1 MLADLISVISMTVET
16 EERDTL
22 KYRLL
27 GAQDACSAWGHE
39 YLRHLSTEIA
49 EEYNYRVGEGLPLDD
64 IMALVEEIVQ
74 YNVKHN
80 AEPEACDLLL
90 EVERLDKV
98 IEFAE
103 EHNYQR
109 ICLYLAACSNYV
121 QSPDDSMIVR
131 IVIDIYRKMN
141 QTPRALQLALKLN
154 DRDLIQDIYNS
165 AKDTPTKRQLAFML
179 ARNSVYGIVPDS
191 EEDTELLRIAR
202 NESLSHYFKI
212 LLNDLQITEAKEPE
226 DIYKS
231 HLSES
236 RTKKNLDSAKLNMAS
251 TFVNALVNAGSATD
265 KLMTPE
271 GSNWLYKNKEHGLL
285 AAAASVGMM
294 HIWDPETGTS
304 VLDKYEQSG
313 DSFIK
318 AGYLLGIGITCSNV
332 VNPEYDMALNLLSG
346 YLDSSDF
353 NQRSCAALGLAIAYA
368 GTNQDSVRDILKAAF
383 ENKDETLEG
392 LGILAL
398 CLGLVCVGSCD
409 DDVTSTILETII
421 ERSEEDLKSPYSRF
435 LSLGLGLLYLFR
447 KEQSDIVV
455 ETLKAAPE
463 SYGKIAALTVDTL
476 AYANSGNVEKI
487 QKLLHECN
495 EHLEKDNGHQAIA
508 VIGIALI
515 AMSEEIGAEM
525 VLRTFDHL
533 LQYGELVI
541 RRAVPLALGFLCV
554 GNPDISVMDT
564 LSKLSHDHD
573 SEVAMGA
580 ILGLGL
586 IGVGTN
592 HSRIAQLLRQLATY
606 NSKEPNQL
614 YVVRLAQGLLH
625 LGKGTITIKPQHSHN
640 ACINLSALGALITVI
655 HSGLDFKNMILG
667 KSPHLLYL
675 LSIAMRPRLLMCLDE
690 DLELKPVQVRVG
702 QAIDVVGQPGK
713 PKTITGFQTNS
724 TPVLLSHGDRAELAT
739 DQFLTYTDILEG
751 FVIVKP
757 NPDSKH
763 KSIL

>member
-1 MLADLISVISMTVET
+1 MTIET
-16 EERDTL
+16 DDRDTL
-22 KYRLL
+22 KFRLL
-27 GAQDACSAWGHE
+27 GTQEECSAWGHE

-49 EEYNYRVGEGLPLDD
+49 DEYDNRVSDNLPVDD
-64 IMALVEEIVQ
+64 IMQLVDEIVR

-90 EVERLDKV
+90 EVERLEKILDF
-98 IEFAE
+98 IE

-109 ICLYLAACSNYV
+109 VCLYLAACANYV
-121 QSPDDSMIVR
+121 QSPDDAMIVR
-131 IVIDIYRKMN
+131 IVIDIYRKMK
-141 QTPRALQLALKLN
+141 QTSRAIQLALKLN
-154 DRDLIQDIYNS
+154 DRDLIQDIFNS
-165 AKDTPTKRQLAFML
+165 IEDTHIKRQIAFML
-179 ARNSVYGIVPDS
+179 ARNSVYGIVPDDS
-191 EEDTELLRIAR
+191 DDAELLKIAR
-202 NESLSHYFKI
+202 NETLSHYFKVLI
-212 LLNDLQITEAKEPE
+212 KDLQITEAKEPE

-236 RTKKNLDSAKLNMAS
+236 RTKKKLDSAKLNLAS
-251 TFVNALVNAGSATD
+251 TIVNAFLNAGSSTD
-265 KLMTPE
+265 KLMTVE
-271 GSNWLYKNKEHGLL
+271 NSQWLYKNKEHGLI
-285 AAAASVGMM
+285 AAAASVGMI

-304 VLDKYEQSG
+304 VLDKFEQSEDG
-313 DSFIK
+313 FIK
-318 AGYLLGIGITCSNV
+318 AGYLLGVGISCANV

-368 GTNQDSVRDILKAAF
+368 GTNQENVRELLKASF
-383 ENKDETLEG
+383 ENRDETMEG
-392 LGILAL
+392 LGILAIS
-398 CLGLVCVGSCD
+398 LGLVCVGSCD
-409 DDVTSTILETII
+409 DDLTSSILETII
-421 ERSEEDLKSPYSRF
+421 ERSEEDLKSPYARF

-447 KEQSDIVV
+447 KEQSEIVV

-463 SYGKIAALTVDTL
+463 AYGRMAALTVDTL
-476 AYANSGNVEKI
+476 AYANSGNVEKV

-495 EHLEKDNGHQAIA
+495 EHLESDNAHQSIA
-508 VIGIALI
+508 VIGIALV
-515 AMSEEIGAEM
+515 AMSEEIGSEM
-525 VLRTFDHL
+525 VLRTFNHL
-533 LQYGELVI
+533 LQYGEPNI
-541 RRAVPLALGFLCV
+541 RRAVPLALSTLCV
-554 GNPDISVMDT
+554 GNPNNTVMDT

-580 ILGLGL
+580 ILGLGM

-592 HSRIAQLLRQLATY
+592 NSRIAQLLRQLATY
-606 NSKEPNQL
+606 YSKEPNQL

-625 LGKGTITIKPQHSHN
+625 LGKGTITIKPHHSHN
-640 ACINLSALGALITVI
+640 SCINLPALGALITVM
-655 HSGLDFKNMILG
+655 HSGLDFKNLILG
-667 KSPHLLYL
+667 KSPHLMYL

-763 KSIL
+763 KPLL